1 MDRSE
6 VVRKAV
12 IIAEK
17 NGHITFDELNA
28 LIPDPTAEDV
38 EAILMALSDRGIW
51 IAEE

>member
-6 VVRKAV
+6 VVRKLMIV
-12 IIAEK
+12 AER
-17 NGHITFDELNA
+17 NGYITFDELNA

-38 EAILMALSDRGIW
+38 EAILMALSDRDVW